1 MPRPVE
7 NREWICGR
15 QPVRELLLAG
25 RRRVFSM
32 QVVTTVRPT
41 PEIDECL
48 ALAQRKG
55 VRIDRV
61 PPSEF
66 RIPDGDAHH
75 QGLAVE
81 AAPYPYTPWDELLL
95 QLRRSATPPFIL
107 ALDHIQD
114 PQNLG
119 SLLRTAN
126 ALGVHGVLIPV
137 DRASGVTPA
146 AVRASAGAAEHM
158 VVAQVVNLV
167 RSMEALK
174 KEELWFTGLEKW
186 EGSKPL
192 HTMDFKGPVGLVVGS
207 EGYGLGRLVRETC
220 DFLAE
225 IPMQGQVGSLN
236 AGVAGAIAMYEIQ
249 RQRCGQS
256 SA

>member
-1 MPRPVE
+1 MSRPVE

-25 RRRVFSM
+25 RRRIFSL
-32 QVVTTVRPT
+32 QVAATVRPT
-41 PEIDECL
+41 PEVDECL
-48 ALAQRKG
+48 ALAQRRG
-55 VRIDRV
+55 VRVDRV
-61 PPSEF
+61 SPSDF
-66 RIPDGDAHH
+66 RIPDDDAHH

-81 AAPYPYTPWDELLL
+81 VGPYPYTPWEDLL
-95 QLRRSATPPFIL
+95 QRLRRSGEPPFVL

-119 SLLRTAN
+119 ALLRTAD
-126 ALGVHGVLIPV
+126 AMGVHGVLIPV

-146 AVRASAGAAEHM
+146 AVRASAGAAEHLA
-158 VVAQVVNLV
+158 VAQVVNLV
-167 RSMEALK
+167 RSMESLK

-186 EGSKPL
+186 ETSRPL
-192 HTMDFKGPVGLVVGS
+192 SAMDFKGPVGLVVGS

-225 IPMQGQVGSLN
+225 IPMLGRVGSLN
-236 AGVAGAIAMYEIQ
+236 AGVAGAIAMYEIR
-249 RQRCGQS
+249 RQRGKS
-256 SA
+256 PV